1 MAEVSGLREGDVL
14 IRNAPFVP
22 GRAAPYNSG
31 GVPDMRAYGGAYMTD
46 CHDGAEIQI
55 LDMQAPSDSGTR
67 RIRVR
72 YLKGDNL
79 RSVRPGEE
87 ALLEIGTAEELGL
100 APGDEV
106 CELPSYVSGRGSHS
120 PDFNAGAYVR
130 KVHILDID
138 VPMGEGPSAGRGI
151 RVRYLM
157 ADPLGGIH
165 AGEEVTIARE
175 YPDFFFEYQAS
186 LPALARAV
194 RHAGSASH
202 RAWVPGSRTAGQKP
216 TASQRGHWTDR
227 LAASLSGLASYVF

>member
-1 MAEVSGLREGDVL
+1 MAEVSGLRVGDGL
-14 IRNAPFVP
+14 IRNALFVP

-31 GVPDMRAYGGAYMTD
+31 EMPNTAYVPED
-46 CHDGAEIQI
+46 HDGAEIQI
-55 LDMQAPSDSGTR
+55 LDMDVPPGEGGTR

-72 YLKGDNL
+72 YLKGDDL
-79 RSVRPGEE
+79 RSVHPGQD

-216 TASQRGHWTDR
+216 HVSQRRHWTDKV
-227 LAASLSGLASYVF
+227 AASLSSLASYVF

>member
-106 CELPSYVSGRGSHS
+106 CELPPYVSGRGQQN
-120 PDFNAGAYVR
+120 PNFNAGAYVR
-130 KVHILDID
+130 KVKILDTD
-138 VPMGEGPSAGRGI
+138 VPMGEGPTTGRGI
-151 RVRYLM
+151 MVRYLTP
-157 ADPLGGIH
+157 DPLSNIH
-165 AGEEVTIARE
+165 AGEVIIMAPE

-186 LPALARAV
+186 LPTLARAV

-202 RAWVPGSRTAGQKP
+202 RTWVPHSRTAGQKP

-227 LAASLSGLASYVF
+227 LAASLSSLASYMF